1 MIDQLNFRLGVVL
14 PDDAL
19 CVLKSPQDLV
29 TALATCSKSLKFKTN
44 STEKANLA
52 MVRWKDPTFNAK
64 NLLNFIM
71 NAPSDYYRV
80 THPNVVH
87 PEPDSPL
94 LSPDMSPR

>member
-1 MIDQLNFRLGVVL
+1 MIDQLNFRLGIVL

-19 CVLKSPQDLV
+19 CDFKSPQELV

-44 STEKANLA
+44 QTEKANLA
-52 MVRWKDPTFNAK
+52 MVRWKDPEFSAK

-80 THPNVVH
+80 IHPNVIH
-87 PEPDSPL
+87 PESENPTVEADTPPS
-94 LSPDMSPR
+94 